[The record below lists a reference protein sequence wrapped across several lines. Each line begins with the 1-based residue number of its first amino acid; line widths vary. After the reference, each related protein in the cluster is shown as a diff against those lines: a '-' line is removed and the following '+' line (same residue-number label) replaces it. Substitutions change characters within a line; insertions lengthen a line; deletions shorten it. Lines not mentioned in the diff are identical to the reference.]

1 MKLKVPKNILDK
13 AIKSVSKAVPNK
25 GIQPILNNILL
36 ENEDGHLK
44 LNATDLDFSI
54 EAIIPS
60 ENQEI
65 GKITLSAKKL
75 EEIVSKLDEDDV
87 LIDVNPENQ
96 KTHLICKESNFDLVG
111 IPADDFPK
119 ITKPD
124 TSAYISISKE
134 RFSKIINLVQF
145 SASRYDLNNILGGI
159 FFGLRENTNPEISS
173 KFILEVAATDGNR
186 LSSYEYEITDANCN
200 PNFAKK
206 EVVVPLKVITDVQ
219 RILDTSYDETI
230 RISFIGNQIVFFTD
244 DRFISSRLLEGTY
257 PRYKQ
262 LIPSDQDKIAQIDR
276 KQFLSCLER
285 VAIMANEITNLV
297 KLSFNSGKL
306 KIESSNQDFGQA
318 ADSIDINY
326 VGDPIVIYFNVKF
339 LIDPIKTIDSDKI
352 QFSRSVPINP
362 VIVKAIAS
370 ESYIQLVLPIK
381 HEG

>member
-352 QFSRSVPINP
+352 QFSMSGPINP
-362 VIVKAIAS
+362 VIVKPIAS
-370 ESYIQLVLPIK
+370 ESYIHLVMPIK

>member
-352 QFSRSVPINP
+352 QFSMSGPINP
-362 VIVKAIAS
+362 VIVKPIAS
-370 ESYIQLVLPIK
+370 ESYIHLVMPIK
-381 HEG
+381 HER